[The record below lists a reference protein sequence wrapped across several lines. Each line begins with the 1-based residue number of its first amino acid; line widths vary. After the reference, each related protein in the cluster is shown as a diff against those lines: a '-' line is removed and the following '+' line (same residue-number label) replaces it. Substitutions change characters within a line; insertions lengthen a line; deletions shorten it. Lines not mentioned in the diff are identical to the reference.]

1 MDLKKI
7 TKIEVKKNYIIETYK
22 KPPNV
27 IKYVR
32 KTIVDKN
39 GFHNIATFAIVK
51 DPDKGT
57 KTVMTSFWRPINKPS
72 AKRLLKYYLK
82 NYPKK
87 VKFATEELK
96 KEYLTENLNTNTN
109 RSIISTF
116 FEITNIDIG
125 VTSAWNYE

>member
-7 TKIEVKKNYIIETYK
+7 TKIEVKKNYVIETYK

-39 GFHNIATFAIVK
+39 GFHNIATLAIVK
-51 DPDKGT
+51 DPDGGT
-57 KTVMTSFWRPINKPS
+57 KTVITSFWRPINKPS

-82 NYPKK
+82 NYPRK
-87 VKFATEELK
+87 VKFANSELK
-96 KEYLTENLNTNTN
+96 EKYLKENLIINTN
-109 RSIISTF
+109 RSIISTL
-116 FEITNIDIG
+116 FEITNLDIDIG
-125 VTSAWNYE
+125 VTSA

>member
-1 MDLKKI
+1 MDIKKI

-51 DPDKGT
+51 DPDRGT

-82 NYPKK
+82 NYPKR
-87 VKFATEELK
+87 VKFANSELK
-96 KEYLTENLNTNTN
+96 EKYLTESLTYNTN

-116 FEITNIDIG
+116 FETIYMG
-125 VTSAWNYE
+125 VSRAWNYK